1 MKRLASWACRSSACP
16 GCCPAGSPPDHGQAT
31 CGTTLARVGSRDPQL
46 RPRTHRPD
54 GGQVLSGQSLGGGQA
69 QLGQQR
75 LWAGEG
81 RDPGYVMFSM
91 RRGGTLAVE
100 EVPSSGSSACSKGE
114 EGQAWW
120 FARQLCKSR
129 GGSAERIW
137 AGRTPRQ
144 PSAKT
149 TNPTCREGCVG
160 GRQHGGHQ
168 VGVAQLLG
176 GAGSLHAGCDWGAV
190 RVRSGSRWARNGSG
204 WAGRAS
210 NLRKA
215 VQTAQLAASAA
226 VCRGQGQTGQETGP
240 VCPLVRQG
248 KRWLRYMVHRTTEL
262 GTGTA
267 QQSTHAGGGHQGGEV
282 GVGGRHLSNGL
293 ALQGGRKSRW
303 G

>member
-1 MKRLASWACRSSACP
+1 MGWPHA
-16 GCCPAGSPPDHGQAT
+16 Q
-31 CGTTLARVGSRDPQL
+31 TT
-46 RPRTHRPD
+46 H
-54 GGQVLSGQSLGGGQA
+54 
-69 QLGQQR
+69 
-75 LWAGEG
+75 
-81 RDPGYVMFSM
+81 
-91 RRGGTLAVE
+91 
-100 EVPSSGSSACSKGE
+100 C
-114 EGQAWW
+114 
-120 FARQLCKSR
+120 
-129 GGSAERIW
+129 
-137 AGRTPRQ
+137 RTPRQ

-248 KRWLRYMVHRTTEL
+248 KRWLRQLVRHNRAGHRYRATEHSRWRRPP
-262 GTGTA
+262 GWRGRGWRTPPPQQSGTA
-267 QQSTHAGGGHQGGEV
+267 RG
-282 GVGGRHLSNGL
+282 
-293 ALQGGRKSRW
+293 
-303 G
+303 